1 LDEIKKLLE
10 EEEQQQQAEPIA
22 NDENLSSEE

>member
-10 EEEQQQQAEPIA
+10 EEQQQAEPIA